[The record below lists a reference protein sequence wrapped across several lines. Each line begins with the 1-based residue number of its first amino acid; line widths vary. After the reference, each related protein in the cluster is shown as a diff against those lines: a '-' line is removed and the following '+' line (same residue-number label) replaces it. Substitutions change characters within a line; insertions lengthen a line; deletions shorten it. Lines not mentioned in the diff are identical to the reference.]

1 MVSLVSL
8 FVMLLLAANSRLLI
22 YSLILSR
29 GPDSEGEWR
38 EHHWED
44 LLASHSLDPEQ
55 VRSPSFN
62 CMVHFKGNV
71 LHSERA

>member
-1 MVSLVSL
+1 M
-8 FVMLLLAANSRLLI
+8 FLLAANSGLLI

-29 GPDSEGEWR
+29 GPDSEGERR

-55 VRSPSFN
+55 VRSFI
-62 CMVHFKGNV
+62 VWFFLRGNM
-71 LHSERA
+71 LQSERA